1 VRARS
6 CKSATKK
13 RQKKAHSSQNWIGL
27 FCLWLTGNAGSQP
40 LCFLCRDN
48 LRKDISTASE
58 KVNFFLIFFVN
69 ILLSVLL
76 AKMPDQGVIVNLG
89 RFMIQ
94 VVKFYDRPVYI
105 NILPY
110 FTSVV
115 RNAPWRCLAP
125 IDLFECH

>member
-1 VRARS
+1 
-6 CKSATKK
+6 
-13 RQKKAHSSQNWIGL
+13 
-27 FCLWLTGNAGSQP
+27 
-40 LCFLCRDN
+40 
-48 LRKDISTASE
+48 
-58 KVNFFLIFFVN
+58 
-69 ILLSVLL
+69 
-76 AKMPDQGVIVNLG
+76 MPDQGVIVNLG

-115 RNAPWRCLAP
+115 RNAPWRCLAR